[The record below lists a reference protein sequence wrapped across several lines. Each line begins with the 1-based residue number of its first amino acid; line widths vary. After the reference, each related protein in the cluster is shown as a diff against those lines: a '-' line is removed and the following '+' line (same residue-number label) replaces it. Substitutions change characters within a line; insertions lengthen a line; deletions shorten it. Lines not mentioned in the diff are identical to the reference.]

1 VVKNI
6 STKKCRLCKI
16 LIDQQINLTL
26 APFLSGFPFK
36 YFFGILS
43 VFVYRIVPELTED
56 KRNYIDATNIFASQ
70 NFDSV

>member
-1 VVKNI
+1 V
-6 STKKCRLCKI
+6 T
-16 LIDQQINLTL
+16 LTQ
-26 APFLSGFPFK
+26 FLSGFPFK